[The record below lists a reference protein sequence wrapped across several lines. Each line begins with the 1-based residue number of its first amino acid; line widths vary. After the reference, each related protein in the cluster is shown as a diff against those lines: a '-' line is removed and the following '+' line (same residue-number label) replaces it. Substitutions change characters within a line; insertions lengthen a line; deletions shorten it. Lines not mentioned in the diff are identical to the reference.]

1 MEFETLRE
9 SSILAGTDAVEH
21 SSIAKNWTTDMQQ
34 SFPYQHKNLLEDAMD
49 TIFKLSCALKEETK
63 NEMSTSN
70 SFWVTI
76 FFLLIFA
83 FIVLV
88 SLGFSCFVFIV
99 SIIVT
104 AYALVQ
110 HFMSY
115 VDGYVENVVI
125 SAFDDCDI
133 LEKAIYSTGNVNNY
147 SMVTIKAR
155 KDMRSRNAKY
165 VYYNYCR
172 VRLCKQ
178 RDREP
183 SRLPLRTL
191 KRLEKKSKKLRDI
204 VYDYLRSN
212 TPKSSKMHGYVKVKK
227 IKRYE
232 INAKPTNRFLYKAR
246 QYFSFFFM

>member
-63 NEMSTSN
+63 NEMSTSS

-76 FFLLIFA
+76 FFLSIFA
-83 FIVLV
+83 FSFFV
-88 SLGFSCFVFIV
+88 SLGLSCFVFIV

-115 VDGYVENVVI
+115 VDGYVENVE
-125 SAFDDCDI
+125 SF
-133 LEKAIYSTGNVNNY
+133 YSTGNVNNY

-165 VYYNYCR
+165 VYHNYCR

-178 RDREP
+178 RDP
-183 SRLPLRTL
+183 S
-191 KRLEKKSKKLRDI
+191 
-204 VYDYLRSN
+204 
-212 TPKSSKMHGYVKVKK
+212 
-227 IKRYE
+227 
-232 INAKPTNRFLYKAR
+232 
-246 QYFSFFFM
+246 

>member
-34 SFPYQHKNLLEDAMD
+34 SFPYQHKNILEDAMD

-63 NEMSTSN
+63 NEMSTSS

-76 FFLLIFA
+76 FFLSIFA
-83 FIVLV
+83 FSFFV
-88 SLGFSCFVFIV
+88 SLGLSCFVFIV

-125 SAFDDCDI
+125 SAFD
-133 LEKAIYSTGNVNNY
+133 LLN
-147 SMVTIKAR
+147 R
-155 KDMRSRNAKY
+155 K
-165 VYYNYCR
+165 
-172 VRLCKQ
+172 CKQ
-178 RDREP
+178 LFNGDNKSE
-183 SRLPLRTL
+183 
-191 KRLEKKSKKLRDI
+191 KR
-204 VYDYLRSN
+204 
-212 TPKSSKMHGYVKVKK
+212 H
-227 IKRYE
+227 E
-232 INAKPTNRFLYKAR
+232 ISQCEVCLL
-246 QYFSFFFM
+246 

>member
-34 SFPYQHKNLLEDAMD
+34 RFPYQHKNLLEDAMD

-63 NEMSTSN
+63 NEMSTSS

-76 FFLLIFA
+76 FFLSIFA
-83 FIVLV
+83 FSFFV
-88 SLGFSCFVFIV
+88 SLGLSCFVFIV

-133 LEKAIYSTGNVNNY
+133 LDKAIYSTGNV
-147 SMVTIKAR
+147 KAR
-155 KDMRSRNAKY
+155 KDMRSRNAKYVFFFFFKVQTIYLHYLQFLLTTYLYFLQPSKY

-178 RDREP
+178 RDP
-183 SRLPLRTL
+183 S
-191 KRLEKKSKKLRDI
+191 
-204 VYDYLRSN
+204 
-212 TPKSSKMHGYVKVKK
+212 
-227 IKRYE
+227 
-232 INAKPTNRFLYKAR
+232 
-246 QYFSFFFM
+246 

>member
-63 NEMSTSN
+63 NEMSTSS

-76 FFLLIFA
+76 FFLSIFA

-88 SLGFSCFVFIV
+88 SLGLTCFVFIV

-110 HFMSY
+110 HFMLY

-133 LEKAIYSTGNVNNY
+133 LDKAIYSTRNVNNY
-147 SMVTIKAR
+147 SMLTIKAR

-172 VRLCKQ
+172 VRL
-178 RDREP
+178 
-183 SRLPLRTL
+183 S
-191 KRLEKKSKKLRDI
+191 
-204 VYDYLRSN
+204 
-212 TPKSSKMHGYVKVKK
+212 
-227 IKRYE
+227 
-232 INAKPTNRFLYKAR
+232 
-246 QYFSFFFM
+246 

>member
-21 SSIAKNWTTDMQQ
+21 SSIAK
-34 SFPYQHKNLLEDAMD
+34 S
-49 TIFKLSCALKEETK
+49 
-63 NEMSTSN
+63 
-70 SFWVTI
+70 
-76 FFLLIFA
+76 
-83 FIVLV
+83 
-88 SLGFSCFVFIV
+88 FVFIV

-133 LEKAIYSTGNVNNY
+133 LDKAIYTTGNVNNY

-178 RDREP
+178 RDP
-183 SRLPLRTL
+183 S
-191 KRLEKKSKKLRDI
+191 
-204 VYDYLRSN
+204 
-212 TPKSSKMHGYVKVKK
+212 
-227 IKRYE
+227 
-232 INAKPTNRFLYKAR
+232 
-246 QYFSFFFM
+246 

>member
-63 NEMSTSN
+63 NEMSTSS

-76 FFLLIFA
+76 FFLSIFA
-83 FIVLV
+83 FSFFV
-88 SLGFSCFVFIV
+88 SLGLSCFVFIV

-115 VDGYVENVVI
+115 VDGYVENVE
-125 SAFDDCDI
+125 SF
-133 LEKAIYSTGNVNNY
+133 YSTGNVNNY

-178 RDREP
+178 RDP
-183 SRLPLRTL
+183 S
-191 KRLEKKSKKLRDI
+191 
-204 VYDYLRSN
+204 
-212 TPKSSKMHGYVKVKK
+212 
-227 IKRYE
+227 
-232 INAKPTNRFLYKAR
+232 
-246 QYFSFFFM
+246 

>member
-21 SSIAKNWTTDMQQ
+21 SRIAKNWTTDMQQ
-34 SFPYQHKNLLEDAMD
+34 SFPYQHKNLFEDAMD

-63 NEMSTSN
+63 TEMSTSS

-76 FFLLIFA
+76 FFLSIFA
-83 FIVLV
+83 FIALV
-88 SLGFSCFVFIV
+88 SLGLSCFVFIV

-133 LEKAIYSTGNVNNY
+133 LDKAIYSTGNVNNY

-178 RDREP
+178 RDP
-183 SRLPLRTL
+183 S
-191 KRLEKKSKKLRDI
+191 
-204 VYDYLRSN
+204 
-212 TPKSSKMHGYVKVKK
+212 
-227 IKRYE
+227 
-232 INAKPTNRFLYKAR
+232 
-246 QYFSFFFM
+246 